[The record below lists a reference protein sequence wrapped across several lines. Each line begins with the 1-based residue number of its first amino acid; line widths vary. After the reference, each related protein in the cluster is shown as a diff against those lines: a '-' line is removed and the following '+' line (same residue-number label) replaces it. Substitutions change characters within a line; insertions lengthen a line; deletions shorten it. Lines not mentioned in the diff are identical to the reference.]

1 MAMQIQRGL
10 VKYKDRSDIICTYGV
25 SSSGIQY
32 YFLDE
37 AKLANG
43 NIIVTTTL
51 LEAVDPVAV
60 ASHVGVIDPD
70 GNVVIQCVNKSI
82 KPISS
87 DILLVEK
94 AQPTSQNV
102 LDTIKLRDDPNA
114 ATKLVTTPATIKD
127 NINKVMDSNGRF
139 VFNDQFS
146 EASIYDIDGNNLVN
160 DELYSFIGV
169 DDKRIYFSKNTVDS
183 EVIQLSLNNAS
194 EDDENKVPTLNV
206 ETTDITKDV
215 IEKALNDDKEEDNA
229 EETPAVEDKATE
241 EVTEEHEKEEE
252 KEESSAVETF
262 VYSEDATTPE
272 YSEEDNT
279 KEEKTEETVEEK
291 EQAEENIIP
300 DVDDYTYTEE
310 VETPTEESTNE
321 YSEEVNIPVEENHN
335 EDVSTEEKEEN
346 IIPEVEEEEIPL
358 NINTDYTEE
367 DNTNEVYEEPSN
379 EEDDEEEE
387 EIVPDRLEEMPED
400 RDEDEDDSEED
411 GGREIEYNENYEED
425 NFDNPMY
432 VEDEYDYGYQGEDS
446 YNNLVESY
454 NYSNNSNIPQK
465 NIFDDVTVTISN
477 LVELNRNLQS
487 MVDSYEIKL
496 AKCDASRKKLVELS
510 KSQAREISSLNA
522 RVARLEADKQLLEA
536 KVNALTPSSNGD
548 LVRAMADANNIL
560 AQTRTLRRN
569 KNY

>member
-25 SSSGIQY
+25 SPSGVQY

-37 AKLANG
+37 AKLPNG

-51 LEAVDPVAV
+51 LEAVDPVAM
-60 ASHVGVIDPD
+60 ATHVGVIDPD

-102 LDTIKLRDDPNA
+102 LDSIKLREDPNS
-114 ATKLVTTPATIKD
+114 ATKLVTTPATVKD
-127 NINKVMDSNGRF
+127 NINKVMGSNGRF

-169 DDKRIYFSKNTVDS
+169 DDKKIYFSKNTIDS
-183 EVIQLSLNNAS
+183 EVIEYSLDGGLNDSN
-194 EDDENKVPTLNV
+194 DDVPKLNV

-215 IEKALNDDKEEDNA
+215 IEKALNDDENTDSEEMNNSNDSENVDSENDIDDSYETFEESTIDNNNNESEDYEDNNYTEEAHDTEEYTEEDMNISTEDNITEEEKNDQEENNAQEENNVEENNDDDITFEVDIKEDNSSNENDTEYSEDDNA
-229 EETPAVEDKATE
+229 EDAYEEQVSEDNKKDISENVEEIDDETDDDESD
-241 EVTEEHEKEEE
+241 
-252 KEESSAVETF
+252 EESG
-262 VYSEDATTPE
+262 
-272 YSEEDNT
+272 
-279 KEEKTEETVEEK
+279 EEKTE
-291 EQAEENIIP
+291 I
-300 DVDDYTYTEE
+300 DYQ
-310 VETPTEESTNE
+310 
-321 YSEEVNIPVEENHN
+321 
-335 EDVSTEEKEEN
+335 
-346 IIPEVEEEEIPL
+346 
-358 NINTDYTEE
+358 
-367 DNTNEVYEEPSN
+367 
-379 EEDDEEEE
+379 
-387 EIVPDRLEEMPED
+387 
-400 RDEDEDDSEED
+400 
-411 GGREIEYNENYEED
+411 ENYED
-425 NFDNPMY
+425 DGFDNPVY
-432 VEDEYDYGYQGEDS
+432 VEDLYDYGYENEDT
-446 YNNLVESY
+446 YNNLIESY
-454 NYSNNSNIPQK
+454 NYSNNSIPQK
-465 NIFDDVTVTISN
+465 NIFDDVTITISN

-548 LVRAMADANNIL
+548 LVRAMADAHNIL
-560 AQTRTLRRN
+560 GQTRTLRRN
-569 KNY
+569 KNNY

>member
-25 SSSGIQY
+25 SPSGIQY

-241 EVTEEHEKEEE
+241 EVAEEHEKEEE

-262 VYSEDATTPE
+262 VYSEEATTPE

-300 DVDDYTYTEE
+300 DVDDYTYTEK

-358 NINTDYTEE
+358 NINTDNTEE
-367 DNTNEVYEEPSN
+367 DNTNEVYEESSN
-379 EEDDEEEE
+379 EEDD
-387 EIVPDRLEEMPED
+387 
-400 RDEDEDDSEED
+400 DDSEED

-425 NFDNPMY
+425 NLDNPMY